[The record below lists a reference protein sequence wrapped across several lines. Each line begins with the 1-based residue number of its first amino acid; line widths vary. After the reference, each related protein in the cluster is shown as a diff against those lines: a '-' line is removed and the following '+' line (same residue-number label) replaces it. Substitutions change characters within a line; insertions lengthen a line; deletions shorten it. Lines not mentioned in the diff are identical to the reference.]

1 MSYTAVIGHI
11 QEVLNKC
18 GDPVVFITTGN
29 QAPHDSGQMSIE
41 IHRAYILRQNQCCTI
56 PQPTPMCSDN
66 PPDKYCVNRIRISQ
80 SLADDYSKGYPMTD
94 EEIKNTICT
103 KTFLFGCY
111 E

>member
-1 MSYTAVIGHI
+1 MSYAAVIRHI
-11 QEVLNKC
+11 QTVLNKC
-18 GDPVVFITTGN
+18 GDPVLLTMTGN

-41 IHRAYILRQNQCCTI
+41 IQRTYILRQNDCCTI

-66 PPDKYCVNRIRISQ
+66 PPNQYCVNRIRISP
-80 SLADDYSKGYPMTD
+80 SLADDYSKGFPMTD
-94 EEIKNTICT
+94 EEMRNTICN